1 MKGGHLDS
9 WIPRG
14 DMDYAS
20 EQEPESEEDNDNETN
35 LMVIDCDCDYFGLKK
50 HTIRAADRLF
60 VLESSALYVALIEA
74 IVTIYVKLCS
84 AGTLVLYK
92 YSILKPARC
101 LDK

>member
-1 MKGGHLDS
+1 MGI

-20 EQEPESEEDNDNETN
+20 KQEPESEEDNDNETN

-60 VLESSALYVALIEA
+60 VLGNESSALYVALIEA

-84 AGTLVLYK
+84 AGILVLNK